1 MSELRDRAK
10 AAQERL
16 TTEEIGT
23 GDRWWDRFERD
34 ATAALARILLQDPGP
49 ADRLEPGSKHAV
61 GVANTYPKILSARP
75 LLVFYPDANIEIACE
90 LRSGDPKFY
99 VVHRSDNPMEESI
112 LSEFADLAS
121 FGRALG

>member
-10 AAQERL
+10 AAQERV
-16 TTEEIGT
+16 TSEEIGT
-23 GDRWWDRFERD
+23 GDRWWDGFERD
-34 ATAALARILLQDPGP
+34 ATAALARILEQDPGV

-61 GVANTYPKILSARP
+61 AVANTYPRILNARP
-75 LLVFYPDANIEIACE
+75 LLVFYPDGVEVACE
-90 LRSGDPKFY
+90 LGSGDPRFY